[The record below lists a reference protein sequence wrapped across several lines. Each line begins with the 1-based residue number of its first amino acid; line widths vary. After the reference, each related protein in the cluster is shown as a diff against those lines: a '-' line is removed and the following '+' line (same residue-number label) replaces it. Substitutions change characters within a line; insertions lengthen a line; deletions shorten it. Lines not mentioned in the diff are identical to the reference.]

1 MQALVKSI
9 PDFTRLTSPLPDF
22 DPENIGNIA
31 EILDLA
37 VEDPGTRGNC
47 YRRMRVWERDG
58 VLDDF
63 P

>member
-9 PDFTRLTSPLPDF
+9 PDFTRLTSPLRDF

-37 VEDPGTRGNC
+37 VEDPGTRGI
-47 YRRMRVWERDG
+47 VIEE
-58 VLDDF
+58 
-63 P
+63 